1 MKKFR
6 LDGVVGFDFTAAS
19 VAAQLLG
26 AGDVEVTLNS
36 QGGDVLEGMAIYN
49 AFNDHQGAVK
59 FVIDQAMSM
68 ATIIM
73 LAGNER
79 IGRRESSM
87 IMIHRPWGVGMGN
100 ADEMRDSADILDKM
114 QAQMQAIYAG
124 SMNCSADELSKMLD
138 DETYMDAD
146 EALACGLLTSVISGS
161 KNALH
166 QMAFAALANDDLKLN
181 RAKYTAKV
189 KQIENKT
196 SDFCHSL
203 QNAGK
208 MSEIEASLRTRGLS
222 RTEATAIVSAVKR
235 VQGDLVSAASA
246 ENANVKA
253 LEFLN
258 NFKL

>member
-73 LAGNER
+73 LAGDER
-79 IGRRESSM
+79 VGRRESSM
-87 IMIHRPWGVGMGN
+87 IMIHRPWGMGMGN
-100 ADEMRDSADILDKM
+100 ADDMRESAEILDKM
-114 QAQMQAIYAG
+114 QGQMQQIYL
-124 SMNCSADELSKMLD
+124 SRMNCSEDELAKMLD

-146 EALACGLLTSVISGS
+146 EAMACGLITSVVSGS
-161 KNALH
+161 RNALH
-166 QMAFAALANDDLKLN
+166 KMAFAALASDETKINK
-181 RAKYTAKV
+181 AKYAAKV
-189 KQIENKT
+189 KLMESRASELCAMLHKAVK
-196 SDFCHSL
+196 L
-203 QNAGK
+203 Q
-208 MSEIEASLRTRGLS
+208 EIEGALRTQGLS
-222 RTEATAIVSAVKR
+222 RADATAIVAAVKR
-235 VQGDLVSAASA
+235 VHCENAGVSASEEAQ
-246 ENANVKA
+246 KA
-253 LEFLN
+253 LNLLN
-258 NFKL
+258 TFKL